1 MGSAMTTHITI
12 AAEGRATL
20 FVGAAAITTAA
31 RLVARVGGERL
42 ELFAIVDDHVHLLV
56 RGDGG
61 GAASGMSR
69 AMRAAGAAGLQHA
82 FLRAVEGRTHHT
94 SLIGYLCRQVVKHGL
109 REHPALYAGTCA
121 PDLLGVRALAEF
133 DARRIGE
140 SLPRLDVRAEAA
152 RSCGVGPGALRAATD
167 AEIAAIG
174 TARLWAIARGAGGIV
189 GSERDYHAVA
199 VRAAFASLATGS
211 TSEVATATGL
221 GDRMVR
227 RLRSTEPDARLV
239 EAIRRRVALCAWLE
253 GQTDKVDRIPRDP
266 VPSKPS
272 CILPSRAATPA
283 HAGCA
288 EPAT

>member
-1 MGSAMTTHITI
+1 MTTHITI
-12 AAEGRATL
+12 AGERRATL
-20 FVGAAAITTAA
+20 FVGADAITRAA
-31 RLVARVGGERL
+31 RLVARVGGQRL

-61 GAASGMSR
+61 GAASGVSR
-69 AMRAAGAAGLQHA
+69 AMKAAGTAGLQPA

-94 SLIGYLCRQVVKHGL
+94 TLIGYLCKQVVKHGL

-121 PDLLGVRALAEF
+121 PDLLGVRVLPGF

-152 RSCGVGPGALRAATD
+152 RACGVVPGALRSATD

-174 TARLWAIARGAGGIV
+174 TARLWEIACGAGGIV

-199 VRAAFASLATGS
+199 VRTAFASLATGS

-221 GDRMVR
+221 GERMVR
-227 RLRSTEPDARLV
+227 RLRSTEPDAPLV
-239 EAIRRRVALCAWLE
+239 DTIRRRVALWGWLE
-253 GQTDKVDRIPRDP
+253 APTDKVDRIRNQADDFD
-266 VPSKPS
+266 
-272 CILPSRAATPA
+272 
-283 HAGCA
+283 HAGPEFRTRSGA
-288 EPAT
+288 